1 MWHLSLFS
9 FGTLQAVGL
18 TKNTIICK
26 YFMWFRFIII
36 IIIILM
42 IIIAIMYVRKD
53 CECFEEETGVERE
66 ASHPTACTTRTLDTS
81 LLTRMIK
88 SKKCFY

>member
-18 TKNTIICK
+18 TKDNIICK
-26 YFMWFRFIII
+26 YIMWFCFIII
-36 IIIILM
+36 IIVIIILIITIM
-42 IIIAIMYVRKD
+42 IIYVRKD

-66 ASHPTACTTRTLDTS
+66 ASHPAPV
-81 LLTRMIK
+81 LLVH
-88 SKKCFY
+88 